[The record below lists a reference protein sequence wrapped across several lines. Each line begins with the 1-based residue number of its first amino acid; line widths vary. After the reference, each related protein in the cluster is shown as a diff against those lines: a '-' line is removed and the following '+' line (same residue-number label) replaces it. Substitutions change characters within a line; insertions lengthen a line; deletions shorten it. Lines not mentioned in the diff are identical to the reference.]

1 MLYELN
7 HVVCGNIRTVT
18 VKTGSPIIL
27 MPNYENNSSILTLI
41 SHIKSNLEVFQ
52 LVIVDDGSIENKLDL
67 KLLESL
73 AVPLVVINLKKNGG
87 PQKAI
92 ATGLNYIYNNLSP
105 ELVIIMDSDGEDSP
119 NDLNKLLR
127 FKELNSEA
135 HIVVA
140 TRISRKNSFGFKL
153 LYRAYKNIF
162 RIATGKSMNFGHF
175 SLIDKIALERLVN
188 YSELWMHLGSTYILS
203 NLKISYLPIP
213 RDVSYS
219 GKQMVNPSRLINHG
233 IRSLVVLSELFVP
246 RIFIISSI
254 MLFVNTTFLIFVFLY
269 QGFVPMVYFGILL
282 SILVFFAI
290 VIIAL
295 FLGIARSSGEYNAVS
310 YESLILE
317 VLSV

>member
-1 MLYELN
+1 
-7 HVVCGNIRTVT
+7 
-18 VKTGSPIIL
+18 

-52 LVIVDDGSIENKLDL
+52 IVIVDDGSVENKLDL
-67 KLLESL
+67 ELLKGL
-73 AVPLVVINLKKNGG
+73 IVINLKKNGG

-92 ATGLNYIYNNLSP
+92 AAGLNYIYNKLSP
-105 ELVIIMDSDGEDSP
+105 ELIIIMDSDGEDSP

-140 TRISRKNSFGFKL
+140 TRLSRKNSFGFKL

-213 RDVSYS
+213 RDMSYS
-219 GKQMVNPSRLINHG
+219 GKKMANPSRLINHG

-246 RIFIISSI
+246 RIFIIASI
-254 MLFVNTTFLIFVFLY
+254 MLFVNTIFLIFLFLY
-269 QGFVPMVYFGILL
+269 QGFVLLVYFGILL
-282 SILVFFAI
+282 SLLVFLAT
-290 VIIAL
+290 VIITL
-295 FLGIARSSGEYNAVS
+295 FLGIARSSGEYNALN
-310 YESLILE
+310 YDSLILE
-317 VLSV
+317 VLSI